1 MPDTLGLEGLK
12 PGFAMPAEWEP
23 HQRTFIGW
31 PCRKWSWGKT
41 LEQGRDEFAAVA
53 NVISA
58 FEPVTMVCAD
68 EQQAQDARAR
78 LSEKVEILVKPM
90 DGSWLR
96 DNGPL
101 FVTNGKE
108 LEARH
113 FKFNAWGER
122 HADRDR
128 DARLGRSIAE
138 HYNVP
143 VTPIDIVFE
152 GGAVTL
158 DGAGSLIAAEGCV
171 MHKTRNWFL
180 DRHEVDAGLKAALGL
195 DRIIW
200 LPAGLEQDETRDPA
214 RMYYGTDGHID
225 LFMCYIGVNKVL
237 MLSVPESDPNF
248 ETLQQSRGILNAAGV
263 EIIDFPHM
271 SGFQVDDHHI
281 IAPYMNFYICNGAVI
296 MPVAGEEPDKDA
308 AAQAEMKTHFPDRE
322 VIAVPMR
329 AAPMQGGAIHCLT
342 QQMPAVS
349 SD

>member
-1 MPDTLGLEGLK
+1 MTQRIR
-12 PGFAMPAEWEP
+12 MPAEWEP

-31 PCRKWSWGKT
+31 PCRDWSWGET

-53 NVISA
+53 NAIA
-58 FEPVTMVCAD
+58 GFEPVTMVCTNEA
-68 EQQAQDARAR
+68 QAVDARSR
-78 LSEKVEILVKPM
+78 LSEAIDILVRPM

-101 FVTNGKE
+101 FVTDGTS
-108 LEARH
+108 LHARH

-138 HYNVP
+138 HMGVP
-143 VTPIDIVFE
+143 VTPIDIVLE
-152 GGAVTL
+152 GGAITL
-158 DGAGSLIAAEGCV
+158 DGAGTLIAPEGCV
-171 MHKTRNWFL
+171 LHETRNWHL
-180 DRHEVDAGLKAALGL
+180 TKMQVEAGMKAALGL

-200 LPAGLEQDETRDPA
+200 LPEGLAQDQARDPE

-237 MLSVPESDPNF
+237 MLSVPEDDPNA
-248 ETLQQSRGILNAAGV
+248 ETLAKSRAILESQGV
-263 EIIDFPHM
+263 EVVDFPHM
-271 SGFQVDDHHI
+271 SGFMAGENYI

-296 MPVAGEEPDKDA
+296 MPHAGENPEEDA
-308 AAQAEMKTHFPDRE
+308 AAKAALQSHFPDRE
-322 VIAVPMR
+322 VISIQMR

-342 QQMPAVS
+342 QQMPAVAS
-349 SD
+349 A